1 MDEIYDQLKG
11 IRCPSTIRQQG
22 MDCTSCPDAIARVL
36 KKVAGYVREEQ
47 AKGEAG
53 RTPAPSGR
61 THIDYAPVPAEKDS
75 QIPASSAAI
84 HSCPECGGPVEH
96 EGGCVICR
104 SCGFSKCG

>member
-1 MDEIYDQLKG
+1 MSLRVVAAVAACKLV
-11 IRCPSTIRQQG
+11 R
-22 MDCTSCPDAIARVL
+22 AVARVL

-47 AKGEAG
+47 ANGEAG
-53 RTPAPSGR
+53 RIPVPSGR
-61 THIDYAPVPAEKDS
+61 THIDYSSPKPEKGGE
-75 QIPASSAAI
+75 IPAASAAI